1 MSFTNTDELFGVMKD
16 ELKRMPAARPEDV
29 WALLYENEFGPEP
42 FDGTEE
48 ELQNGLEADMASVE
62 YEEDAE
68 LYEYVGNGRY
78 RLNLSALDPSEYPL
92 SRVASDLKKSSELG
106 GGTEAGFNAKLDW
119 VTEHFTELKFRFSKQ
134 EWTDYLERRAEAAAE
149 ETEDDGAEK
158 SPRSYRVID
167 GSLLHDFQAE
177 KEAELPETNRILLRV
192 VIGLILCLLAV
203 GLAVAGRILYT
214 KIVLK

>member
-29 WALLYENEFGPEP
+29 WLLLYENEFGPEP

-68 LYEYVGNGRY
+68 L
-78 RLNLSALDPSEYPL
+78 S
-92 SRVASDLKKSSELG
+92 
-106 GGTEAGFNAKLDW
+106 GGTEESFRAKLDW
-119 VTEHFTELKFRFSKQ
+119 VTEHFQEFKFRFSKQ
-134 EWTDYLERRAEAAAE
+134 EWTDLLERRTEAAAE
-149 ETEDDGAEK
+149 ETEDDG
-158 SPRSYRVID
+158 
-167 GSLLHDFQAE
+167 AE

-214 KIVLK
+214 AIVLK